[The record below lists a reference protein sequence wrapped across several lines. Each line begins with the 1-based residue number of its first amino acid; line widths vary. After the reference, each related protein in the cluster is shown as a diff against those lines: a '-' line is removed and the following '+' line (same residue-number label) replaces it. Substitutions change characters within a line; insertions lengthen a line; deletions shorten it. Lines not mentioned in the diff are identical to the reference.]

1 MLDGDDASCV
11 MVRAKAGA
19 PPKAANLLAG
29 DVRVLEMAVLER
41 PPFISSKVEEGQ
53 HQAPPPLCWLGET
66 SGSSPSSHARILKLI
81 LFVRF
86 ILSAFVALLRH
97 KLSLKRTQ

>member
-41 PPFISSKVEEGQ
+41 DAK
-53 HQAPPPLCWLGET
+53 AC
-66 SGSSPSSHARILKLI
+66 ARVN
-81 LFVRF
+81 VRCVMC
-86 ILSAFVALLRH
+86 SA
-97 KLSLKRTQ
+97 